1 MLGDIDNKKMT
12 IWNRGKSTWTVSRME
27 FPRLP
32 VGVVYLDDEL
42 YLTTHGKKFFKLD
55 KNMEWRRL
63 ANMNEKR
70 GWINNGCLGWNGYI
84 WMFGGWN
91 WDREEVLKSVERY
104 DPKEDK
110 WTRMP

>member
-1 MLGDIDNKKMT
+1 MA
-12 IWNRGKSTWTVSRME
+12 IWNRGESTWTVSRKE
-27 FPRLP
+27 FSDHIRV

-42 YLTTHGKKFFKLD
+42 YVTDSYKSLFKLD
-55 KNMEWRRL
+55 ENMEWKQLADMNKRRG
-63 ANMNEKR
+63 NISNT
-70 GWINNGCLGWNGYI
+70 CLGWNGYI

-91 WDREEVLKSVERY
+91 GSSYLKSVERY